1 MHLVWIDLI
10 PLLVSLY
17 STDFKDL
24 DQGAGEYRI
33 APHIWRTIGKAAK
46 DAGDTI
52 PSVYGRR
59 VPDLADERGYRT
71 AETWS
76 VWTLYIAP
84 GSLKGRF
91 PRNKYYNHFMQLVRL
106 LDACIELEIPRSNV
120 ATIRQGFIDWVNKFE
135 EYFYQYDPS
144 RVSICT
150 SIIHYL
156 LHIADCIEMQGPVW
170 VYWAFVMERHCGRI
184 VRAVR
189 SCKHPWASL
198 NNFVLAEAQL
208 ETVQSLYNLD
218 NDFFTGPNHHI
229 RAAGSF
235 ARFTDYETCELLAP
249 SRMSPVTPYL
259 ASQLANVLAQ
269 WYGET
274 YTEHLRAAIKSRLPH
289 HIEEWGKV
297 RRLDGGDTMH
307 AADLIVNEERDMT
320 FVRYEQLV
328 DRRRHQQHK
337 TAVLKRQAYY
347 GQLRRILVLPVS
359 PPLAE
364 LLGDDAPQ
372 TVLIA
377 AVAECAD
384 LSPPDAHG
392 LQFFSKL
399 KDGVELTELR
409 TIECLI
415 GRVPT
420 HSGHWAIADR
430 SNALSRVLFTGSDV
444 VET

>member
-17 STDFKDL
+17 SSDFKDL
-24 DQGAGEYRI
+24 DQGSGEYRI
-33 APHIWRTIGKAAK
+33 APHVWKTIGKAAK

-106 LDACIELEIPRSNV
+106 LDACIGLEIPRSDV
-120 ATIRQGFIDWVNKFE
+120 STIRQGFIDWVNKFE
-135 EYFYQYDPS
+135 EYFYQYNPS

-189 SCKHPWASL
+189 SRKHPWASL

-235 ARFTDYETCELLAP
+235 ARFTDCTSSPSTRDMRAP
-249 SRMSPVTPYL
+249 GALSHVPSYPIPRISACKRSSAM
-259 ASQLANVLAQ
+259 
-269 WYGET
+269 
-274 YTEHLRAAIKSRLPH
+274 SRLPH
-289 HIEEWGKV
+289 YIEEWGKV

-337 TAVLKRQAYY
+337 TAVLKRQTYY